1 MKKKKVENLLRSER
15 EEKYKAFLKTNKK
28 ENLLEEFLNLRSL
41 YLYLISELNNGNV
54 VALELGLYS
63 LRYIIEEMY
72 TELTGEKLIDFNE
85 SCEELKS
92 KMEKL
97 KSLPNTEIDEEFEE
111 LYRKF
116 FKYVYKYEVGYE
128 EDFKVNKEDY
138 RNHVNRSDFREML
151 DEAGMVIKVCDG
163 Y

>member
-1 MKKKKVENLLRSER
+1 MKKKKVENFPRSER

-28 ENLLEEFLNLRSL
+28 ENLLEEFLNLREL
-41 YLYLISELNNGNV
+41 YLDIVSELNNDSSIKMG
-54 VALELGLYS
+54 LGLYS
-63 LRYIIEEMY
+63 LRYILEEMY
-72 TELTGEKLIDFNE
+72 IELTGEKLKDLKE
-85 SCEELKS
+85 SCEELK
-92 KMEKL
+92 KKIEKL
-97 KSLPNTEIDEEFEE
+97 KSLPNTEMDEEFEE

-138 RNHVNRSDFREML
+138 HNHVNRSDFREML

>member
-1 MKKKKVENLLRSER
+1 MKKKKIVNLPRSER
-15 EEKYKAFLKTNKK
+15 EEKYKAFLKANNK

-41 YLYLISELNNGNV
+41 YLDIISELNNENSV
-54 VALELGLYS
+54 NKELGLYS
-63 LRYIIEEMY
+63 LRYIIEEIY
-72 TELTGEKLIDFNE
+72 VELTGEKLKDLKE
-85 SCEELKS
+85 SSEELKN

-97 KSLPNTEIDEEFEE
+97 RSLPHTEMEEDFEE

-116 FKYVYKYEVGYE
+116 FKYVYKYHVGYE

-138 RNHVNRSDFREML
+138 HNHTNRDDFREML

>member
-41 YLYLISELNNGNV
+41 YLYLISDLNNGNV

-72 TELTGEKLIDFNE
+72 IELTGEKLTDLKE
-85 SCEELKS
+85 SCEELK
-92 KMEKL
+92 KKIEKL
-97 KSLPNTEIDEEFEE
+97 KSLPNTKMDEEFEE

-116 FKYVYKYEVGYE
+116 FKYVYKYHIGYE
-128 EDFKVNKEDY
+128 EDFKENKEDY
-138 RNHVNRSDFREML
+138 GNHVNRADFREIL

>member
-1 MKKKKVENLLRSER
+1 M
-15 EEKYKAFLKTNKK
+15 
-28 ENLLEEFLNLRSL
+28 
-41 YLYLISELNNGNV
+41 G
-54 VALELGLYS
+54 LGLYS
-63 LRYIIEEMY
+63 LRYILEEMY
-72 TELTGEKLIDFNE
+72 IELTGEKLKDLKE
-85 SCEELKS
+85 SCEELK
-92 KMEKL
+92 KKIEKL
-97 KSLPNTEIDEEFEE
+97 KSLPNTEMDEEFEE

-138 RNHVNRSDFREML
+138 HNHVNRSDFREML